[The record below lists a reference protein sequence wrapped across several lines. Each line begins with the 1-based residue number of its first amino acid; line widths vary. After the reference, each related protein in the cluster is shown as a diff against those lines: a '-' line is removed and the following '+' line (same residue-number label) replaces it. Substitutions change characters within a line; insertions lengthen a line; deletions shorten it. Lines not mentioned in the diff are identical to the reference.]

1 MELVELVHEASGCKA
16 TVHPFGAT
24 ILSFQNSSGR
34 EILFVSRL
42 AKLDGS
48 KAVRGGIPLVFPQ
61 FGKAL
66 DASMPQHGFLRNH
79 TWTPTTSPNTATT
92 ASSSPSSQDFT
103 LSLKDVTEARGTEK
117 WELGKSDLECTA
129 TFRVTVGPDTLTT
142 ELIIENTG
150 ETSAFDF
157 QTLFHT
163 YYKIHGSKALD
174 PTICNVT
181 GLGGYHVDDKIT
193 DETYVQSNE
202 SPIIVDREVDRIYTP
217 SQDEGPTEL
226 NVTVATGEGGGKVQ
240 VKAYGTV
247 DGVTVP
253 MSVVVWNPFIEK
265 AKGMGDFGDDQYH
278 DMICVEPGL
287 LSNVPPLQTKKTAKF
302 TQIITSL

>member
-1 MELVELVHEASGCKA
+1 
-16 TVHPFGAT
+16 
-24 ILSFQNSSGR
+24 
-34 EILFVSRL
+34 
-42 AKLDGS
+42 
-48 KAVRGGIPLVFPQ
+48 VRGGIPLVFPQ
-61 FGKAL
+61 FGKTL

-79 TWTPTTSPNTATT
+79 TWTPSPATT
-92 ASSSPSSQDFT
+92 ASSRDFT
-103 LSLKDVTEARGTEK
+103 LSLENVTEARGTEA
-117 WELGKSDLECTA
+117 WELGKSDLDCTA

-150 ETSAFDF
+150 ETNAFDF

-193 DETYVQSNE
+193 DQTYVQSKD
-202 SPIIVDREVDRIYTP
+202 SSIIVDREVDRIYTP
-217 SQDEGPTEL
+217 SEDDGPTEL

-240 VKAYGTV
+240 VKAYGAV
-247 DGVTVP
+247 DDVTVP
-253 MSVVVWNPFIEK
+253 MSVVVWNPFIK
-265 AKGMGDFGDDQYH
+265 IAKGMGDFGDDQYH

-287 LSNVPPLQTKKTAKF
+287 LSNVPPLQTSKTAKF